1 MLTLMTIEFDDIET
15 EKPEAMPL
23 CGVTF
28 KRENGHVESPF
39 SPLIGNMEFFKMKG
53 FDL

>member
-1 MLTLMTIEFDDIET
+1 MLTRMRIEFDDVET
-15 EKPEAMPL
+15 EKTESMPL

-39 SPLIGNMEFFKMKG
+39 SPSIRNMEFFKMKG